1 MPDFNEAVEKA
12 VAGLQKKTRV
22 IKENERKIVAYHETG
37 HALTAAFTEGAD
49 KVHKISIIPRGIA
62 ALGYTMQMPEED
74 RYLKTQKEL
83 LGEVDVLL
91 GGRVAEKLQFGEVS
105 TGAGNDLQR
114 ATDILRRMITDYGM
128 SEKFQ
133 NVVLSQRGGG
143 YGSGEPQLVREYS
156 ETTQTYIDAE
166 LARLMAERYDYV
178 TRLLGKKRQVM
189 DYIAQR
195 LLEKETIDASEFKEI
210 IDAEKNLGTKEE
222 SNDKQS
228 E

>member
-1 MPDFNEAVEKA
+1 
-12 VAGLQKKTRV
+12 
-22 IKENERKIVAYHETG
+22 
-37 HALTAAFTEGAD
+37 
-49 KVHKISIIPRGIA
+49 PRGIA

-178 TRLLGKKRQVM
+178 TKLLGKKQQVM

-195 LLEKETIDASEFKEI
+195 LLEKETIDASEFNEI
-210 IDAEKNLGTKEE
+210 ISAEKNLGPKEE
-222 SNDKQS
+222 SVEKQS

>member
-1 MPDFNEAVEKA
+1 M
-12 VAGLQKKTRV
+12 
-22 IKENERKIVAYHETG
+22 
-37 HALTAAFTEGAD
+37 
-49 KVHKISIIPRGIA
+49 
-62 ALGYTMQMPEED
+62 
-74 RYLKTQKEL
+74 
-83 LGEVDVLL
+83 
-91 GGRVAEKLQFGEVS
+91 
-105 TGAGNDLQR
+105 
-114 ATDILRRMITDYGM
+114 
-128 SEKFQ
+128 
-133 NVVLSQRGGG
+133 
-143 YGSGEPQLVREYS
+143 REYS

-178 TRLLGKKRQVM
+178 TKLLGKKQQVM